1 VPEVLWFR
9 RQFTTGSIERQRMT
23 LFRPGTKPR
32 SALMA
37 PWYMHA
43 RSLWTR
49 YGREVPSPL
58 GMTRRQV
65 AGLIAEYAA
74 AFAVRHYGKSSV
86 QRGMLSILGWPRW
99 LYKRAK
105 HLLLVAVYRVL
116 VAARQV
122 GVTPFVERLCER
134 VTGRGHA

>member
-1 VPEVLWFR
+1 
-9 RQFTTGSIERQRMT
+9 
-23 LFRPGTKPR
+23 
-32 SALMA
+32 
-37 PWYMHA
+37 
-43 RSLWTR
+43 
-49 YGREVPSPL
+49 
-58 GMTRRQV
+58 
-65 AGLIAEYAA
+65 
-74 AFAVRHYGKSSV
+74 
-86 QRGMLSILGWPRW
+86 MLSILGWPRW